1 MALSEQGGMYSTKV
15 RCNMKATEGIAGGII
30 PTTKYITI
38 KDPYKDV
45 KDTVPGRWKSKQFAM
60 DNDPKLCKE
69 QKLTGAGYFGYNGFA
84 FKAPEKGTDK
94 YVEQVSRILNVF
106 CLFLSWKASI
116 KIFFSGGVGFPK
128 SWQA

>member
-69 QKLTGAGYFGYNGFA
+69 EHARQREPQIR
-84 FKAPEKGTDK
+84 APARERSARLEATPSMRCA
-94 YVEQVSRILNVF
+94 VRASNVR
-106 CLFLSWKASI
+106 
-116 KIFFSGGVGFPK
+116 VGRER
-128 SWQA
+128 ARRHL